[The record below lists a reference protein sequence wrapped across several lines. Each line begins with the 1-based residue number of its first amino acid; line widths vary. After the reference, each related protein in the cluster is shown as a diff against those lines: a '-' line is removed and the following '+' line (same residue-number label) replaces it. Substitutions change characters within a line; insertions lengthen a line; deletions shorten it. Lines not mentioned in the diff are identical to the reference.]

1 MTVSNIDFQ
10 EMTESVAGGKVLGS
24 RFDLVKNVK
33 VTLSVYLGN
42 SEISVSDLFELKN
55 GSLLTLDKDVNA
67 PVDIKHDGNVIARG
81 ELVAIDDN
89 FGVRITEIE
98 K

>member
-1 MTVSNIDFQ
+1 MTVSKIDLQ
-10 EMTESVAGGKVLGS
+10 EMSESPDADRVLGS

-33 VTLSVYLGN
+33 VSLSVYLGD
-42 SEISVSDLFELKN
+42 SEISVSDLFDLKD
-55 GSLLTLDKDVNA
+55 GSLLELNRDINA

-98 K
+98 Q

>member
-1 MTVSNIDFQ
+1 MTVSNIDLQ
-10 EMTESVAGGKVLGS
+10 NMAESTEGNKVLGA

-33 VTLSVYLGN
+33 VMLTVYLGN
-42 SEISVSDLFELKN
+42 SEITVSDLFDLKN
-55 GSLLTLDKDVNA
+55 GSLLTLDRDLNA
-67 PVDIKHDGNVIARG
+67 PVDITHNGNVIARG

>member
-1 MTVSNIDFQ
+1 MTVSKIDLQ
-10 EMTESVAGGKVLGS
+10 EMSESTEAGKVLGS

-33 VTLSVYLGN
+33 VTLSVYLGD
-42 SEISVSDLFELKN
+42 SEISVSDLFDLKD
-55 GSLLTLDKDVNA
+55 GSLLELNRDINA

-98 K
+98 Q